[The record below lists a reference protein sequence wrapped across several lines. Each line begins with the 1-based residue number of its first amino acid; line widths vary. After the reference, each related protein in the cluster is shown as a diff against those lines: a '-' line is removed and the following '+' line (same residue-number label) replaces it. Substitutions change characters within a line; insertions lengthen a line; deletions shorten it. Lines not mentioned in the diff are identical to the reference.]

1 MFRPCFVAD
10 LDLNRPVPTVNNN
23 KIRFDGWVLDLDSG
37 DLGRDGNRLRL
48 QEQPLQVLREL
59 ISRAGG
65 VVTREQLIALLWP
78 KGVVDF
84 DTGLNTAIRKLRSAL
99 GDTAETPRYI
109 ETLPRRGYRF
119 IARID
124 PEEPSPMPSVPQA
137 LSTPA
142 DGAPA
147 VLATGPAPEPATN
160 SDPRQVSPA
169 AAALPGPAWRSGWA
183 AVAIILAL
191 LASAALFMASSLF
204 HPWRNP
210 FANARFSRLT
220 DLNGKE
226 QAAAISRDG
235 KHAVFVSDHDGQNDV
250 WITEIGSG
258 RYRNLTQGKALEL
271 VNPAIRTLGFSPDA
285 SQVTVWQRSSGGA
298 RSGDINIAFI
308 PSGGGSLQRYLPEA
322 AEAVWSNDGKRIL
335 YHTSAPGDPM
345 FIKDSPQAEPR
356 RIYTAQAPM
365 HCHFQIWSP
374 DDAYIYMV
382 CGVPQAGW
390 DIWRI
395 RADGSNAERITWHDA
410 LVSHVVA
417 LDARTLAYLA
427 ADGDGTGQGLYV
439 VDVKRR
445 EPHRVS
451 SGLER
456 YSSLA
461 ASADGKQLLVTVA
474 HPKSSLWRVSIADP
488 AGSARA
494 AVRVVAD
501 ATVGLSPRV
510 GQASL
515 LFVSSRGGRQGIWKL
530 AGGTSSELWTHP
542 QQSVMGAPAVASD
555 GGRIAFTASDGVKT
569 FLYVMQSDGSQ
580 ARVLID
586 SLPLRGSPAWSPD
599 GLSVVIAVAHE
610 GMPRLVAIYLN
621 GAPPA
626 VLVSEYSLDPAWSP
640 DGHFL
645 VYSGADVGTTFP
657 LRAVAS
663 DGKPYALP
671 VPILTRG
678 ARRVVFSRDGQAIVV
693 LRGEIGHKNFWSID
707 LNSGAERQRTVLP
720 PDFDVRDFDLS
731 ADGTEILFDRVEAN
745 SEIALIERGR

>member
-1 MFRPCFVAD
+1 
-10 LDLNRPVPTVNNN
+10 VNNK

-37 DLGRDGNRLRL
+37 DLGRDGNRSRL

-124 PEEPSPMPSVPQA
+124 HEELSPVPSVPQA

-147 VLATGPAPEPATN
+147 VVATSPSAEPANN
-160 SDPRQVSPA
+160 SDLRQVSPA
-169 AAALPGPAWRSGWA
+169 PAAFPGPARRSGWV

-191 LASAALFMASSLF
+191 LASAALFMASNSF

-220 DLNGKE
+220 DMNGKE

-235 KHAVFVSDHDGQNDV
+235 KLAVFVSDHDGQDDV

-258 RYRNLTQGKALEL
+258 RYRNLTQGKALEV
-271 VNPAIRTLGFSPDA
+271 VNPAIRTVGFSPDA
-285 SQVTVWQRSSGGA
+285 SLVTVWQRSSDGV
-298 RSGDINIAFI
+298 RSGDINIAAI
-308 PSGGGSLQRYLPEA
+308 PSGGGSLQKYLPEA

-335 YHTSAPGDPM
+335 YHTSAPGDPI
-345 FIKDSPQAEPR
+345 FIKDSVQAEPR
-356 RIYTAQAPM
+356 RIYAAQAST

-390 DIWRI
+390 DVWRI
-395 RADGSNAERITWHDA
+395 RADGSNPERITSHNA

-427 ADGDGTGQGLYV
+427 ADADGTGQGLYV
-439 VDVKRR
+439 IDVERR

-461 ASADGKQLLVTVA
+461 ASADGERLVATLE
-474 HPKSSLWRVSIADP
+474 HPKSSLWRVSIAELP
-488 AGSARA
+488 AGSPRG
-494 AVRVVAD
+494 AVRIAAD
-501 ATVGLSPRV
+501 AAVGLSPRV
-510 GQASL
+510 GQGFL
-515 LFVSSRGGRQGIWKL
+515 LYLSSRGGRQSIWKL
-530 AGGTSSELWTHP
+530 AGGTRSELWSHP
-542 QQSVMGAPAVASD
+542 QQSVIGAPAVASD
-555 GGRIAFTASDGVKT
+555 GRRIAFTASDGAKS
-569 FLYVMQSDGSQ
+569 FLYVMQTDGSQ
-580 ARVLID
+580 ARVLTD
-586 SLPLRGSPAWSPD
+586 SLALRGNPVWSPD
-599 GLSVVIAVAHE
+599 GLSVVSAVADE
-610 GMPRLVAIYLN
+610 GMPRLATVYLN

-640 DGHFL
+640 DGRFL
-645 VYSGADVGTTFP
+645 VYSGADIGTTFP

-678 ARRVVFSRDGQAIVV
+678 ARRVVFSREGQAIVV

-707 LNSGAERQRTVLP
+707 LKSGAERQLTELP
-720 PDFDVRDFDLS
+720 PDFNVRDFDLS
-731 ADGTEILFDRVEAN
+731 ADGAEILFDRVEAN
-745 SEIALIERGR
+745 SEIALIERAR

>member
-1 MFRPCFVAD
+1 M
-10 LDLNRPVPTVNNN
+10 NNK

-37 DLGRDGNRLRL
+37 DLARDGNRTRL

-59 ISRAGG
+59 ISRADD

-119 IARID
+119 IARLD
-124 PEEPSPMPSVPQA
+124 PEQPSPAPLVPA
-137 LSTPA
+137 FTPVRA
-142 DGAPA
+142 QNSRWLATAA
-147 VLATGPAPEPATN
+147 VLT
-160 SDPRQVSPA
+160 V
-169 AAALPGPAWRSGWA
+169 
-183 AVAIILAL
+183 L
-191 LASAALFMASSLF
+191 LVGVALFMSWELL

-210 FANARFSRLT
+210 FANAHFSRLT
-220 DLNGKE
+220 DMNGKE

-235 KHAVFVSDHDGQNDV
+235 NLAVFVSDHDGQNDA

-258 RYRNLTQGKALEL
+258 HYRNLTQGKALEL
-271 VNPAIRTLGFSPDA
+271 VNPAVRTLGFSPDA
-285 SQVTVWQRSSGGA
+285 FLVTVWQRSSAGA
-298 RSGDINIAFI
+298 RSGEINIAAI
-308 PSGGGSLQRYLPEA
+308 PSNGGTLQKYLPEA
-322 AEAVWSNDGKRIL
+322 AEAVWSSDGKRIL

-345 FIKDSPQAEPR
+345 FLKDSLQAEPR
-356 RIYTAQAPM
+356 RIYAAQAPT

-382 CGVPQAGW
+382 CGVPQGAW

-395 RADGSNAERITWHDA
+395 SADGTNPERITSHNA
-410 LVSHVVA
+410 LVSHLIA
-417 LDARTLAYLA
+417 LDAHTIAYLA
-427 ADGDGTGQGLYV
+427 ADGEGTGQGLYV
-439 VDVKRR
+439 IDVKRR

-461 ASADGKQLLVTVA
+461 ASSDGERLVATVV
-474 HPKSSLWRVSIADP
+474 HPKSSLWRVSIP
-488 AGSARA
+488 ELPVGSSRT
-494 AVRVVAD
+494 AVRIAD
-501 ATVGLSPRV
+501 AAVGLSPRV
-510 GQASL
+510 GQGFLIYVSL
-515 LFVSSRGGRQGIWKL
+515 RGGRQGIWKL
-530 AGGTSSELWTHP
+530 TDNTNIELWSHP
-542 QQSVMGAPAVASD
+542 QRSVVGAPAVASD
-555 GGRIAFTASDGVKT
+555 GRRIAFTASDGVKS

-580 ARVLID
+580 ARVVSEALT
-586 SLPLRGSPAWSPD
+586 LRGNPTWSPD
-599 GLSVVIAVAHE
+599 GLSVVSAVADQGVPH
-610 GMPRLVAIYLN
+610 LAAVSLT

-626 VLVSEYSLDPAWSP
+626 VIVSEYSLDPTWSP
-640 DGHFL
+640 DGRFL
-645 VYSGADVGTTFP
+645 LYSGADIGTTFP

-671 VPILTRG
+671 APILTRG
-678 ARRVVFSRDGQAIVV
+678 ARRVVFSPEGNSIVV

-707 LNSGAERQRTVLP
+707 LKNGAERQLTDLP

-731 ADGTEILFDRVEAN
+731 ADGKEILFDRVEVN
-745 SEIALIERGR
+745 SEIALIERAR